1 MPLSKYPIEI
11 PLGGAVDEG
20 NVPEIVQPP
29 RIREAEDC
37 VSLKGGGYQKRDS
50 YEPPESADSDSYAVQ
65 TAGEGTYIA
74 NPDTVERRE
83 GTVSAESQVHPG
95 ARLDARS
102 TVVGDSPQVQW
113 WHDSAES
120 DGVIGCVW
128 SETGCTLPGNKSNI
142 GVPLAT
148 PRDVP
153 PGGWSST
160 LQGVA
165 PTQGNAR
172 LGARVWF
179 ATFDAATGEQLI
191 EAKDVTRFG
200 EVFSVPDSAADQNA
214 PFALMPRIR
223 AVPGTSLWCLGANGV
238 PQSGRLPWGPLAAY
252 ADGDYGL
259 LNGNLNM
266 GYRIW
271 LVDSNGEYQNAEVDL
286 DGDRETLFEVLYI
299 DEDLYALTYRDNNT
313 ITAAGGRVAANDAEY
328 VIRQWSG
335 MDSPGAPVLSS
346 SIVRTLDTDTVAVPP
361 APASGAVN
369 ALPAGMYAFL
379 SGVTTRLYVVLSSGL
394 IEIFDVDPVAF
405 FGASASLVPIMA
417 AMGCEPIRT
426 RGLPTATPGG
436 VLPGEAWQW
445 FPTTMDCLNGW
456 TGPSSFVAPT
466 LAAGERWIGIQCQ
479 RMVDFPGGLPTTD
492 PSADAASGVGL
503 WSWYDGYKPPG
514 DPGSPERTE
523 WEYAQSAGGVP
534 YSVPVVLHAIAQGDL
549 LVADPTT
556 AGVTVGSRIAT
567 DGALLNGEGVVGLY
581 TPAPAGA
588 ISSYVYTRPAEA
600 EESGRVAVDAQLPSF
615 ALVRR
620 VAAGGAPADGDCA
633 AARAVA
639 LATHAE
645 LAANPGTVVHNYC
658 AHKHSLYL
666 DSSSERHVTTVDT
679 FGARLDRAVFDPTW
693 AAPLQAGL
701 LSSQISFTTGTPTPA
716 PYNEQGPYLKADF
729 TALTRGAGS
738 LLSWSYTPAIPKA
751 ATADRALFGGTCAFG
766 AAGAAATAAAPFLQ
780 QWVRWPRLQRPSWE
794 QDPNVG
800 LYPGWDQGFVLV
812 EPVPMGSGAFDDV
825 QWDMQVTSHVVWY
838 DESPAEHRSTP
849 WGGFFPGGQ
858 YNGNATVSPPAGP
871 FRAMEVHY
879 DPIPWEL
886 MGLPFEQ
893 QMGTE
898 VYVAQLGPDD
908 ALAPT
913 PVEIGVTPL
922 PLLPAEGP
930 AQTLVSRG
938 AGALRGSGKVLYTD
952 PGELAAGPLPGVRQL
967 TATTT
972 RVWGLGMPDRNRVFY
987 SKLARSGYATEWN
1000 GNLYIDVASSEP
1012 VTAIGGLP
1020 DGRMLFFTAH
1030 SVFYSL
1036 GEGPSDTGLGAG
1048 FSQPALLSDDVGCG
1062 DANTLAT
1069 GDFGVMFR
1077 GDRGFYVVDRQLA
1090 LKFVGLPYEDSTE
1103 GPVVATSVDGIRSE
1117 VMFYRGSPS
1126 PTGAFVYNYLRDQWS
1141 TFTAPWNPAR
1151 DATSRDGRPLILAN
1165 PSPGVDA
1172 SLYAPTLLPADAAG
1186 VPSALQSLATGW
1198 LAMGKIQGYGRT
1210 WEVQLTGIRDPGSL
1224 SGLRVEIYYDY
1235 IDTPLETYDFDDVGS
1250 GQFKVRF
1257 RPRKQK
1263 SEAISFRF
1271 SEYVPATVAPDDCTG
1286 WRLDMCTVLAG
1297 VKAGLDKVAV
1307 TVRSS

>member
-37 VSLKGGGYQKRDS
+37 VSIKGGGYQKRDS
-50 YEPPESADSDSYAVQ
+50 YDPPESADSGAYAVQ

-83 GTVSAESQVHPG
+83 GSVSAESQVHPG
-95 ARLDARS
+95 ARLDVRS

-113 WHDSAES
+113 WHDSAEAG
-120 DGVIGCVW
+120 GVIACVW
-128 SETGCTLPGNKSNI
+128 SETGCTLPGDKSNI
-142 GVPLAT
+142 SAPLQTA
-148 PRDVP
+148 RDVP

-160 LQGVA
+160 LQGAA
-165 PTQGNAR
+165 PTEGNAR

-179 ATFDAATGEQLI
+179 ATFDAETGEQLI
-191 EAKDVTRFG
+191 EAQDVTRFG
-200 EVFSVPDSAADQNA
+200 EVFSVPDSAVGQDA
-214 PFALMPRIR
+214 PFALMPRVR
-223 AVPGTSLWCLGANGV
+223 AVPGTSLWCIGANGV
-238 PQSGRLPWGPLAAY
+238 PQAGRLPWGLGAAY
-252 ADGDYGL
+252 EDGDYGL

-266 GYRIW
+266 GYRVW
-271 LVDSNGEYQNAEVDL
+271 LVDSDGQYQNAEVDL
-286 DGDRETLFEVLYI
+286 EGDRETLFEILYI
-299 DEDLYALTYRDNNT
+299 DQDLYALTYRDNNT

-346 SIVRTLDTDTVAVPP
+346 SIVRALDTDTVAVPP

-369 ALPAGMYAFL
+369 ALPAGMYALL
-379 SGVTTRLYVVLSSGL
+379 SGLTSRLYVVLSTGE
-394 IEIFDVDPVAF
+394 IEIFDVDPLAF
-405 FGASASLVPIMA
+405 FGVSGSLVAIMA

-426 RGLPTATPGG
+426 RGLPTECPA
-436 VLPGEAWQW
+436 GEAWQW

-456 TGPSSFVAPT
+456 TGPTSFLAPT
-466 LAAGERWIGIQCQ
+466 LAPGERWIGLQCQ
-479 RMVDFPGGLPTTD
+479 RMVDYPGGLPTTD
-492 PSADAASGVGL
+492 PAAGPLGL

-514 DPGSPERTE
+514 DPGSPERE
-523 WEYAQSAGGVP
+523 NWEYAQSSGGVP
-534 YSVPVVLHAIAQGDL
+534 YSVPVVLHAIAQGDV
-549 LVADPTT
+549 LVADPST
-556 AGVTVGSRIAT
+556 AAVTVGSRIAT
-567 DGALLNGEGVVGLY
+567 EGALLNGEGVVGLY

-588 ISSYVYTRPAEA
+588 VSSYVYTLPEAAEDSA
-600 EESGRVAVDAQLPSF
+600 RASVDAQLPSF
-615 ALVRR
+615 AIVRR
-620 VAAGGAPADGDCA
+620 VEAGGDPADGDCS

-639 LATHAE
+639 VATHAE

-666 DSSSERHVTTVDT
+666 DSSSERHVTTVDA
-679 FGARLDRAVFDPTW
+679 FGARLDREVFSRNW

-701 LSSQISFTTGTPTPA
+701 IASQATFTGA
-716 PYNEQGPYLKADF
+716 PYNQKGPFLKSDF
-729 TALTRGAGS
+729 TALTRGAGT
-738 LLSWSYTPAIPKA
+738 LLSLSPTTDNPKA
-751 ATADRALFGGTCAFG
+751 ATAERALFGGSCAFG
-766 AAGAAATAAAPFLQ
+766 SAGPASTAAACFLQ
-780 QWVRWPRLQRPSWE
+780 QWLRWPRLQRPFRE
-794 QDPNVG
+794 EDPIAPD
-800 LYPGWDQGFVLV
+800 LYPGWDQGFQLV
-812 EPVPMGSGAFDDV
+812 SPVPISSVGDETV
-825 QWDMQVTSHVVWY
+825 QWDMQVSTHVVWY
-838 DESPAEHRSTP
+838 DEVPAEHRSVP
-849 WGGFFPGGQ
+849 WQGFFPGGQ
-858 YNGNATVSPPAGP
+858 KNGDANYSPDQGP
-871 FRAMEVHY
+871 FRCVEAHY

-898 VYVAQLGPDD
+898 VYVAQLGPED

-938 AGALRGSGKVLYTD
+938 PGALRGSGKVLYTD

-967 TATTT
+967 TSTTT

-1012 VTAIGGLP
+1012 VTAIGALP

-1062 DANTLAT
+1062 DARTVAT

-1151 DATSRDGRPLILAN
+1151 DATSRGGRPLILAN

-1186 VPSALQSLATGW
+1186 VPSALQSLTTGW

-1235 IDTPLETYDFDDVGS
+1235 IDTPLETYTFDDVGN

-1271 SEYVPATVAPDDCTG
+1271 SEYVPTGVLPADCTG